1 MSQGDMGKERE
12 LQTLWENLCVGSQ
25 RTSERGLFDA
35 IADTVGE
42 WERL

>member
-1 MSQGDMGKERE
+1 MGKERE
-12 LQTLWENLCVGSQ
+12 LQTLSGSLCVGSQ
-25 RTSERGLFDA
+25 RTSERGLCDA